1 MHGHLPALNQHA
13 YIRTHLLIL
22 WNSEKYVTRTEY
34 DDLKSRF
41 EHLEALVHSM
51 ASQGPVSHPPS
62 IHSAPLLPPPGA
74 VPHYLPPQ
82 PPPGPGPG
90 ESSSPN
96 PSTYAVAPSGFTSHA
111 LYSQLQSPPPHAYHQ
126 HLGPQVQ
133 PHAPPYDQGRPQSN
147 SSPVQAQRYDIH
159 PQQHQPFPPIH
170 SSPQI
175 RSPGLS
181 GPSLMGPPLPHKEQ
195 RSPPF
200 QPAML
205 TKKSPLSLA
214 AITSPTSPR
223 QKNFHAQTLKLGERL
238 RPLEVSVRAT
248 EDPAA
253 VVMRAV
259 IVGDI
264 PARRNPCQTII
275 RLPLH
280 RRPCLEQT
288 IRHPGDPGIS
298 LLRATDSWR
307 NLNVRAHDG
316 TNSIRGVPTVGIP
329 HDPLAILA
337 FALVVAFLV
346 TLPIYDPNPNHPRHS
361 FVDHLPHSAGYQ
373 RVGLL
378 INVSPTFLH
387 IFGSSRQNLLSSK
400 WGSQCPSSIF
410 HFLLS
415 THITKSCIN
424 FLVHLPRVIILSLRM
439 AIPPIHKSTRVHSTI
454 IPNVHALPPSFES
467 ISKLASSLYIR

>member
-1 MHGHLPALNQHA
+1 MHSSPPQQPAAPRSAASRTQPQHR
-13 YIRTHLLIL
+13 RTPSLTDPSPQTTTL
-22 WNSEKYVTRTEY
+22 
-34 DDLKSRF
+34 
-41 EHLEALVHSM
+41 
-51 ASQGPVSHPPS
+51 PS
-62 IHSAPLLPPPGA
+62 IRQLQLPPPGIAQPHPGQSAEHLASYTYPAPPHFVHHHPSSSSTTTISAPSAPQAPLPPPPQQQHLGRDRDVDVYTMAESDIEDTEQPPKKKRRRQALSCTGA

-96 PSTYAVAPSGFTSHA
+96 PSTYAVAPSGFTPHA
-111 LYSQLQSPPPHAYHQ
+111 LYSQIPSPPPHAYHQ
-126 HLGPQVQ
+126 HLGPQVH

-253 VVMRAV
+253 VVMRV
-259 IVGDI
+259 
-264 PARRNPCQTII
+264 TW
-275 RLPLH
+275 
-280 RRPCLEQT
+280 RPIDVTSHQQA

-316 TNSIRGVPTVGIP
+316 TNSIRDVPTVGIP
-329 HDPLAILA
+329 HDPLGQQ
-337 FALVVAFLV
+337 
-346 TLPIYDPNPNHPRHS
+346 
-361 FVDHLPHSAGYQ
+361 AG
-373 RVGLL
+373 
-378 INVSPTFLH
+378 
-387 IFGSSRQNLLSSK
+387 
-400 WGSQCPSSIF
+400 
-410 HFLLS
+410 
-415 THITKSCIN
+415 
-424 FLVHLPRVIILSLRM
+424 
-439 AIPPIHKSTRVHSTI
+439 A
-454 IPNVHALPPSFES
+454 
-467 ISKLASSLYIR
+467 